1 MLCYSSPTTDEV
13 NIAAKKYRVT
23 PVRSNSVHYTSLQI
37 SDQKYGRVIITQP
50 DNNALNQT
58 QPEPRT
64 TNYIGLAVVVLICF
78 NLPFGVI
85 AVLLSIKS
93 NKEFEA
99 GNFEGGRYK
108 GRLSMIVSVTG
119 ISITLVTIILM
130 IFWPVIIRK
139 SRDEHYIN

>member
-13 NIAAKKYRVT
+13 NIASQKYRVT
-23 PVRSNSVHYTSLQI
+23 PVRSNSVHYTSLKV
-37 SDQKYGRVIITQP
+37 SDQKCGRVIITQP
-50 DNNALNQT
+50 DNCTLS
-58 QPEPRT
+58 QPLPPRT

-119 ISITLVTIILM
+119 ISITLVTIILV